1 MTMIAGPPPSLMASG
16 EEALERWSKQR
27 RAWRPSGVTV
37 ESVIIFLI
45 ASAAYMAL
53 GSWLVLDEHVL
64 VFDGLSRLSHA
75 FFVFWNAPPKLTAI
89 GFVWP
94 PIATLVFL
102 PFAAIKP
109 LATSLLALPL
119 TSAIFGALL
128 LVMVNRVLALARMPR
143 WQRYPLVAAFG
154 ANPMI
159 AFYAANGMAE
169 VLYLF
174 FLIGAIYAF
183 MRWYLT
189 RAPGALIAAAVFFSL
204 GILSRYEV
212 FGWAVALTGSIA
224 LTSIRQRVTRA
235 ELEGTLLTYLAPI
248 AYGVGLWLFFNWLI
262 LNDPLFWLKHQ
273 APGGPANG
281 PPGTTGPSLTVAG
294 PHPSAAH
301 VSRELVGLN
310 WHLFL
315 LTLPTLIAL
324 VALFALRGD
333 LMALTLAVF
342 LSLNAAFTGLLIYVS
357 HADAYSQLRYNM
369 RAIPLALIGSAW
381 VVTRFAGRVRV
392 AAGAV
397 VLVLLI
403 AAIPQTWHVMRT
415 FPQQYLEQSFT
426 RALATGRDQEGS
438 SSLGGYRVGI
448 AEQRRMADYV
458 TANVHGRNAI
468 LTDDAQTFSVML
480 LTGRPG
486 LFFDRIDKG
495 DRAWLTVRDSPF
507 GKVAYMLASAS
518 PNDLISSRYPQAA
531 RTALPGLEPVYR
543 VGSLVLLRVARRPP
557 A

>member
-1 MTMIAGPPPSLMASG
+1 MTMIAGPPPSLMAPG

-262 LNDPLFWLKHQ
+262 LGTPFFFLDQQTPGAPLS
-273 APGGPANG
+273 PGAVPPPSTSQNSLSAVHVANQLV
-281 PPGTTGPSLTVAG
+281 SLNFNLFPLTAFVLGA
-294 PHPSAAH
+294 
-301 VSRELVGLN
+301 LVVV
-310 WHLFL
+310 LFQRRDLMTFSL
-315 LTLPTLIAL
+315 LTML
-324 VALFALRGD
+324 V
-333 LMALTLAVF
+333 
-342 LSLNAAFTGLLIYVS
+342 LNASFTWLIVLESGALSYL
-357 HADAYSQLRYNM
+357 QLRYNM
-369 RAIPLALIGSAW
+369 RAMPIALAGVAWLFLLARGRQKTLIW
-381 VVTRFAGRVRV
+381 
-392 AAGAV
+392 AAALV
-397 VLVLLI
+397 VLIVSVPI
-403 AAIPQTWHVMRT
+403 
-415 FPQQYLEQSFT
+415 
-426 RALATGRDQEGS
+426 TGRTMEHFKYQFREVDFIRAVTGHGGIPDQLNGD
-438 SSLGGYRVGI
+438 RAV
-448 AEQRRMADYV
+448 ARYV
-458 TANVHGRNAI
+458 SAHVRERNSI
-468 LTDDAQTFSVML
+468 LTDDSQTFGAL
-480 LTGRPG
+480 LISGRPD
-486 LFFDRIDKG
+486 LFVDRIDHG
-495 DRAWLTVRDSPF
+495 DGKWLEILSYPW
-507 GKVAYMLASAS
+507 GKVAYMLVI
-518 PNDLISSRYPQAA
+518 PGGPDLAMLRYPGAA
-531 RTALPGLEPVYR
+531 DGRQPGLDPVFKAGKY
-543 VGSLVLLRVARRPP
+543 VLLRVSARPPTRRRPG
-557 A
+557 